1 MEVSQTRTHATLRR
15 SCAGLLR
22 TLQKFACG
30 GATLSDRRTMLHI
43 LPKAIDLN
51 QLIQFIIDHCF
62 LFESPPMPD
71 TTPASHTRQQLLLAA
86 LRLFAENGIHA
97 VSLRSINQA
106 AGARNSGAVHYHFEN
121 KTGLLLALVDD
132 LMDRLAEFRG
142 NSLRQLAERAEP
154 ASVRECLDVFYR
166 PNWLLHFDPEVG
178 RISTKFFLLHQMT
191 PVAEVQQ
198 RLTERASPNWH
209 LLEQLLLRA
218 LPHKDPQL
226 LRIHI
231 GMSWVGVL
239 NGLAALDLL
248 AVTPFGDMRSGSL
261 EQMLPAF
268 QQYLAAGV
276 SC

>member
-1 MEVSQTRTHATLRR
+1 MNSTSNT
-15 SCAGLLR
+15 
-22 TLQKFACG
+22 
-30 GATLSDRRTMLHI
+30 
-43 LPKAIDLN
+43 
-51 QLIQFIIDHCF
+51 
-62 LFESPPMPD
+62 
-71 TTPASHTRQQLLLAA
+71 ASLTRQQLLLAA

-132 LMDRLAEFRG
+132 LMDRIAAYRG
-142 NSLRQLAERAEP
+142 NSLRELAERSEP

-178 RISTKFFLLHQMT
+178 GVSTKFLLLHQMT
-191 PVAEVQQ
+191 PVPEVQQ
-198 RLTERASPNWH
+198 RLAERASVNWH
-209 LLEQLLLRA
+209 LLEELLLRA
-218 LPHKDPQL
+218 MPNKDRGV

-239 NGLAALDLL
+239 NGLAALDLMG
-248 AVTPFGDMRSGSL
+248 VTPFGDMRTGSM

-276 SC
+276 SS

>member
-1 MEVSQTRTHATLRR
+1 MNSTSNT
-15 SCAGLLR
+15 
-22 TLQKFACG
+22 
-30 GATLSDRRTMLHI
+30 
-43 LPKAIDLN
+43 
-51 QLIQFIIDHCF
+51 
-62 LFESPPMPD
+62 
-71 TTPASHTRQQLLLAA
+71 ASLTRQQLLLAA

-132 LMDRLAEFRG
+132 LMDRIAAYRG
-142 NSLRQLAERAEP
+142 NSLRELAERSEP
-154 ASVRECLDVFYR
+154 ASVRECLDIFYR

-178 RISTKFFLLHQMT
+178 GVSTKFLLLHQMT
-191 PVAEVQQ
+191 PVPEVQQ
-198 RLTERASPNWH
+198 RLAERASVNWH
-209 LLEQLLLRA
+209 LLEELLLRA
-218 LPHKDPQL
+218 MPNKDRGV

-239 NGLAALDLL
+239 NGLAALDLMG
-248 AVTPFGDMRSGSL
+248 VTPFGDMRTGSM

-276 SC
+276 SS

>member
-1 MEVSQTRTHATLRR
+1 MNSTSNT
-15 SCAGLLR
+15 
-22 TLQKFACG
+22 
-30 GATLSDRRTMLHI
+30 
-43 LPKAIDLN
+43 
-51 QLIQFIIDHCF
+51 
-62 LFESPPMPD
+62 
-71 TTPASHTRQQLLLAA
+71 ASLTRQQLLLAA

-132 LMDRLAEFRG
+132 LMDRIAAYRG
-142 NSLRQLAERAEP
+142 NSLRELAERSEP

-178 RISTKFFLLHQMT
+178 SVSTKFLLLHQMT
-191 PVAEVQQ
+191 PVPEVQQ
-198 RLTERASPNWH
+198 RLAERASVNWH
-209 LLEQLLLRA
+209 LLEELLLRA
-218 LPHKDPQL
+218 MPNKDRGV

-239 NGLAALDLL
+239 NGLAALDLMG
-248 AVTPFGDMRSGSL
+248 VTPFGDMRTGSM

>member
-1 MEVSQTRTHATLRR
+1 MNSTSNT
-15 SCAGLLR
+15 
-22 TLQKFACG
+22 
-30 GATLSDRRTMLHI
+30 
-43 LPKAIDLN
+43 
-51 QLIQFIIDHCF
+51 
-62 LFESPPMPD
+62 
-71 TTPASHTRQQLLLAA
+71 ASLTRQQLLLAA

-132 LMDRLAEFRG
+132 LMDRIAAYRG
-142 NSLRQLAERAEP
+142 NSLRELAERSEP

-178 RISTKFFLLHQMT
+178 GVSTKFLLLHQMT
-191 PVAEVQQ
+191 PVPEVQQ
-198 RLTERASPNWH
+198 RLAERASVNWH
-209 LLEQLLLRA
+209 LLEELLLRA
-218 LPHKDPQL
+218 MPNKDRGM

-239 NGLAALDLL
+239 NGLAALDLMG
-248 AVTPFGDMRSGSL
+248 VTPFGDMRTGSM

-276 SC
+276 SS

>member
-1 MEVSQTRTHATLRR
+1 MNTS
-15 SCAGLLR
+15 
-22 TLQKFACG
+22 
-30 GATLSDRRTMLHI
+30 
-43 LPKAIDLN
+43 N
-51 QLIQFIIDHCF
+51 N
-62 LFESPPMPD
+62 
-71 TTPASHTRQQLLLAA
+71 PASLTRQQLLLAA

-106 AGARNSGAVHYHFEN
+106 AGARNSGAVHYHFDN

-132 LMDRLAEFRG
+132 LMDRIAAYRGDSLQALAQR
-142 NSLRQLAERAEP
+142 SEP

-178 RISTKFFLLHQMT
+178 GVSTKFLLLHQMT
-191 PVAEVQQ
+191 PVPEVQQ
-198 RLTERASPNWH
+198 RLAQRASVNWH
-209 LLEQLLLRA
+209 LLEELLLRA
-218 LPHKDPQL
+218 MPHKDRCM

-239 NGLAALDLL
+239 NGLAALDLME
-248 AVTPFGDMRSGSL
+248 VTPFGDMRTGSMD
-261 EQMLPAF
+261 QMLPAF

>member
-1 MEVSQTRTHATLRR
+1 MNSTSNT
-15 SCAGLLR
+15 
-22 TLQKFACG
+22 
-30 GATLSDRRTMLHI
+30 
-43 LPKAIDLN
+43 
-51 QLIQFIIDHCF
+51 
-62 LFESPPMPD
+62 
-71 TTPASHTRQQLLLAA
+71 ASLTRQQLLLAA

-132 LMDRLAEFRG
+132 LMDRIAAYRG
-142 NSLRQLAERAEP
+142 NSLRELAERSEP
-154 ASVRECLDVFYR
+154 ASVRECLDIFYR

-178 RISTKFFLLHQMT
+178 GVSTKFLLLHQMT
-191 PVAEVQQ
+191 PVPEVQQ
-198 RLTERASPNWH
+198 RLAERASVNWH
-209 LLEQLLLRA
+209 LLEELLLRA
-218 LPHKDPQL
+218 MPNKDRGM

-239 NGLAALDLL
+239 NGLAALDLMG
-248 AVTPFGDMRSGSL
+248 VTPFGDMRTGSM

-276 SC
+276 SS

>member
-1 MEVSQTRTHATLRR
+1 MNSTSNT
-15 SCAGLLR
+15 
-22 TLQKFACG
+22 
-30 GATLSDRRTMLHI
+30 
-43 LPKAIDLN
+43 
-51 QLIQFIIDHCF
+51 
-62 LFESPPMPD
+62 
-71 TTPASHTRQQLLLAA
+71 ASLTRQQLLLAA

-132 LMDRLAEFRG
+132 LMDRIAAYRG
-142 NSLRQLAERAEP
+142 NSLRELAERSEP

-178 RISTKFFLLHQMT
+178 GVSTKFLLLHQMT
-191 PVAEVQQ
+191 PVPEVQQ
-198 RLTERASPNWH
+198 RLAERASANWR
-209 LLEQLLLRA
+209 LLEELLLRVM
-218 LPHKDPQL
+218 PHKDRGM

-239 NGLAALDLL
+239 NGLAALDLM
-248 AVTPFGDMRSGSL
+248 AVTPFGDMRTGSM

>member
-1 MEVSQTRTHATLRR
+1 M
-15 SCAGLLR
+15 
-22 TLQKFACG
+22 
-30 GATLSDRRTMLHI
+30 
-43 LPKAIDLN
+43 
-51 QLIQFIIDHCF
+51 
-62 LFESPPMPD
+62 
-71 TTPASHTRQQLLLAA
+71 TTTSNTASLTRQHLLLAA

-132 LMDRLAEFRG
+132 LMDRIAAYRG
-142 NSLRQLAERAEP
+142 NSLRELAERSEP

-178 RISTKFFLLHQMT
+178 GVSTKFLLLHQMT
-191 PVAEVQQ
+191 PVPEVQQ
-198 RLTERASPNWH
+198 RLAERASVNWH
-209 LLEQLLLRA
+209 LLEELLLRA
-218 LPHKDPQL
+218 MPNKDRGV

-239 NGLAALDLL
+239 NGLAALDLMG
-248 AVTPFGDMRSGSL
+248 VTPFGDMRTGSM

-276 SC
+276 SS

>member
-1 MEVSQTRTHATLRR
+1 MNSTSNT
-15 SCAGLLR
+15 
-22 TLQKFACG
+22 
-30 GATLSDRRTMLHI
+30 
-43 LPKAIDLN
+43 
-51 QLIQFIIDHCF
+51 
-62 LFESPPMPD
+62 
-71 TTPASHTRQQLLLAA
+71 ASLTRQQLLLAA

-132 LMDRLAEFRG
+132 LMDRIAAYRG
-142 NSLRQLAERAEP
+142 NSLRELAERSEP
-154 ASVRECLDVFYR
+154 ASVRECLDIFYR

-178 RISTKFFLLHQMT
+178 SVSTKFLLLHQMT
-191 PVAEVQQ
+191 PVPEVQQ
-198 RLTERASPNWH
+198 RLAERASVNWH
-209 LLEQLLLRA
+209 LLEELLLRA
-218 LPHKDPQL
+218 MPNKDRGV

-239 NGLAALDLL
+239 NGLAALDLMG
-248 AVTPFGDMRSGSL
+248 VTPFGDMRTGSM

-276 SC
+276 SS

>member
-1 MEVSQTRTHATLRR
+1 MNTS
-15 SCAGLLR
+15 
-22 TLQKFACG
+22 
-30 GATLSDRRTMLHI
+30 
-43 LPKAIDLN
+43 N
-51 QLIQFIIDHCF
+51 N
-62 LFESPPMPD
+62 
-71 TTPASHTRQQLLLAA
+71 PASLTRQQLLLAA

-106 AGARNSGAVHYHFEN
+106 AGARNSGAVHYHFDN

-132 LMDRLAEFRG
+132 LMDRIAAYRGDSLQALAQR
-142 NSLRQLAERAEP
+142 SEP

-178 RISTKFFLLHQMT
+178 GVSTKFLLLHQMT
-191 PVAEVQQ
+191 PVPEVQQ
-198 RLTERASPNWH
+198 RLAQRASANWH
-209 LLEQLLLRA
+209 LLEELLLRA
-218 LPHKDPQL
+218 MPHKDRGM

-239 NGLAALDLL
+239 NGLAALDLM
-248 AVTPFGDMRSGSL
+248 AVTPFGDMRTGSMD
-261 EQMLPAF
+261 QMLPAF

>member
-1 MEVSQTRTHATLRR
+1 MNSTSNT
-15 SCAGLLR
+15 
-22 TLQKFACG
+22 
-30 GATLSDRRTMLHI
+30 
-43 LPKAIDLN
+43 
-51 QLIQFIIDHCF
+51 
-62 LFESPPMPD
+62 
-71 TTPASHTRQQLLLAA
+71 ASLTRQQLLLAA

-132 LMDRLAEFRG
+132 LMDRIAAYRG
-142 NSLRQLAERAEP
+142 NSLRELAERSEP

-178 RISTKFFLLHQMT
+178 SVSTKFLLLHQMT
-191 PVAEVQQ
+191 PVPEVQQ
-198 RLTERASPNWH
+198 RLAERASVNWH
-209 LLEQLLLRA
+209 LLEELLLRA
-218 LPHKDPQL
+218 MPNKDRGV

-239 NGLAALDLL
+239 NGLAALDLMG
-248 AVTPFGDMRSGSL
+248 VTPFGDMRTGSM

-276 SC
+276 SS